1 MGYAE
6 AILQHALK
14 LAEKKGAK
22 EVKKIRV
29 AVGKLL
35 LINPEQLKFC
45 FSALASSTIAENAEL
60 EIEFLDAEGRCT
72 SCGKIFE
79 DVDEIASHTSPHALG
94 AVYTC
99 TCGGLIEFRGGKDFI
114 LRSLS
119 LEV

>member
-6 AILQHALK
+6 AILHHALE
-14 LAEKKGAK
+14 LAEEKGAK
-22 EVKKIRV
+22 EIRKIRV

-45 FSALASSTIAENAEL
+45 FSAVASNTIAENAEL

-72 SCGKIFE
+72 SCGKIFQ
-79 DVDEIASHTSPHALG
+79 DVDELASHSIATISVA
-94 AVYTC
+94 C
-99 TCGGLIEFRGGKDFI
+99 SCGGLIEFRGGKEFI
-114 LRSLS
+114 LRSLN